1 VAEGVGVTVAGDVVG
16 TPLGRGVPVGDTEL
30 VGVAFEVGVGVAV
43 GVGFEVGVGV
53 LVGGD
58 VVATGPGEVAGCTVW
73 VTPAAVVGGG
83 LTRT

>member
-1 VAEGVGVTVAGDVVG
+1 VADGVGVTVAGDVVG

-43 GVGFEVGVGV
+43 GVCFEVGLGV
-53 LVGGD
+53 LVGGG
-58 VVATGPGEVAGCTVW
+58 VVATDPGEVAGCTVW

-83 LTRT
+83 LTST